1 MNTTIFST
9 IELAAYMNQPFKT
22 FQRLYEVLQLL
33 PNEGSHI
40 KFSVKRLI
48 KDYFSPEAKQFNL
61 IAYKET
67 MENHTMYFIDIS
79 HEDEQLADLKK
90 KHMIRGIINSDG
102 TVNVKV
108 C

>member
-1 MNTTIFST
+1 MNTEIFST
-9 IELAAYMNQPFKT
+9 IELASYMRQPFKT

-40 KFSVKRLI
+40 KFSVKKLL
-48 KDYFSPEAKQFNL
+48 KDFFAREAKEFSL
-61 IAYKET
+61 IAYMET
-67 MENHTMYFIDIS
+67 EENLVKYYIDIS
-79 HEDEQLADLKK
+79 HEDETLADLKK
-90 KHMIRGIINSDG
+90 KHMIKGIVNNDG

>member
-1 MNTTIFST
+1 M
-9 IELAAYMNQPFKT
+9 
-22 FQRLYEVLQLL
+22 
-33 PNEGSHI
+33 
-40 KFSVKRLI
+40 

-79 HEDEQLADLKK
+79 HEDETLADLKK

>member
-1 MNTTIFST
+1 M
-9 IELAAYMNQPFKT
+9 
-22 FQRLYEVLQLL
+22 
-33 PNEGSHI
+33 
-40 KFSVKRLI
+40 
-48 KDYFSPEAKQFNL
+48 KDYFSPEAKHFNL

-79 HEDEQLADLKK
+79 HEDETLLDLKK